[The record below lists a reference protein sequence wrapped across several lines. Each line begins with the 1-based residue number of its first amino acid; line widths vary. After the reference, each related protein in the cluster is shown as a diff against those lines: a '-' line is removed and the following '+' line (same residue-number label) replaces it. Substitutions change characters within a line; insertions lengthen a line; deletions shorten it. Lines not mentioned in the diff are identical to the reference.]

1 METMDNRYERL
12 PLEEKNSNEIVRKS
26 MSFWQDAW
34 RRLKMDKL
42 AMLGL
47 VFVIIMTFIA
57 VFAPVLTKYS
67 YSSQDLSNPNMVP
80 NAAHWFG
87 TDQFGRDLFT
97 RVIYGARISMTV
109 AYVSAILIFVIGT
122 LYGGMSGYLGG
133 SADNIMMRIVDILAG
148 IPTMLYLILLMVV
161 LGPGLKS
168 IIISM
173 GISGWLGMARM
184 VRAQVLTLKQQDF
197 ILAAKTL
204 GVGNRKILLKH
215 LLPNC
220 MGVIIVNLT
229 FAVPG
234 AIFTEAFLSFIGL
247 GVSAPM
253 ASWGVLASDAIETYM
268 VYPHELLFP
277 CLAIC
282 ITILAFNFLGD
293 GLRDALDPQMR
304 R

>member
-1 METMDNRYERL
+1 MEVMDNRFERL
-12 PLEEKNSNEIVRKS
+12 PIEEKSSNEIVRKS

-34 RRLKMDKL
+34 RRIKMDKL
-42 AMLGL
+42 AMMGL
-47 VFVIIMTFIA
+47 IFVIIITFIA
-57 VFAPVLTKYS
+57 IFAPVLTKYS
-67 YSSQDLSNPNMVP
+67 YSSQDLSNPNALP
-80 NAAHWFG
+80 NISHWFG

-109 AYVSAILIFVIGT
+109 AYVTAILTLVIGT
-122 LYGGMSGYLGG
+122 LYGGISGYLGG
-133 SADNIMMRIVDILAG
+133 NADNIMMRIVDILSG

-184 VRAQVLTLKQQDF
+184 VRAQVLTFKQQDF

-204 GVGNRKILLKH
+204 GVGNRRILLKH

-229 FAVPG
+229 FSIPG

-253 ASWGVLASDAIETYM
+253 ASWGVLASDAVETYM

-277 CLAIC
+277 SLAIC

-304 R
+304 K